1 MSRKIL
7 IADDE
12 ETAREYAVYV
22 LQKSGFE
29 SIEACNGSE
38 LVEKAKK
45 YKPDLIMT
53 DILMPG
59 ISGYKAIEKLRVIKH
74 FTSTPVIF
82 FSGVMKDKETFKTLK
97 PDGPCT
103 FLTKPF
109 EQELLIAKIKE
120 FLPCC

>member
-1 MSRKIL
+1 MSKKIL

-12 ETAREYAVYV
+12 ETAREYVVYV
-22 LQKSGFE
+22 LQQSGFDP
-29 SIEACNGSE
+29 IEASNGTE

-59 ISGYKAIEKLRVIKH
+59 ISGYTAIKKLRVLKSC
-74 FTSTPVIF
+74 TSTPVIF
-82 FSGVMKDKETFKTLK
+82 FSGIMKDKETFKTLK

-109 EQELLIAKIKE
+109 DKELLIAKIKE
-120 FLPCC
+120 FLTT